1 MISSCALLLV
11 AVSQHI
17 GNRLD
22 YEEFHPSLGAVCESD
37 ELGPFSAG
45 YFRNSQG
52 DDTIWAAKRK
62 YVRTAATTYGRAF
75 YEYGLV
81 AGYSDYPLLPMARL
95 GYDVMSTR
103 RVGAELFLLPGIEK
117 IAGRTD
123 IFLVLGVQ
131 LKIK

>member
-17 GNRLD
+17 DSRLHYD
-22 YEEFHPSLGAVCESD
+22 ELHPSLGVACESD

-45 YFRNSQG
+45 YFRNSQS
-52 DDTIWAAKRK
+52 DDSLWAAKRK
-62 YVRTAATTYGRAF
+62 YVQVGVSTYGRAF

-81 AGYSDYPLLPMARL
+81 AGYADYPLLPMVRI
-95 GYDVMSTR
+95 GYDLMSTR
-103 RVGAELFLLPGIEK
+103 RVGAELFLLPGIERV
-117 IAGRTD
+117 AGKTD
-123 IFLVLGVQ
+123 TFLVLGVQ